1 MALTIHKPEVSSVSV
16 KDEALGGT
24 RILELGGWAEHQDS
38 TKQQG
43 KERGIVCG
51 GGGKGRNLSLEN
63 KS

>member
-1 MALTIHKPEVSSVSV
+1 MALTTDKPEVSNVLV

-51 GGGKGRNLSLEN
+51 GAGEG
-63 KS
+63 